1 MASLRKL
8 SLIKNGRSNLCLHDG
23 RKANQLDIRNQ
34 GRERLKKAEGDP
46 YEQMNN

>member
-23 RKANQLDIRNQ
+23 RKANQWTLEIRV
-34 GRERLKKAEGDP
+34 EKDFKKLKVIHMSK
-46 YEQMNN
+46 